1 MYIGRIS
8 GKTTKEIKKQT
19 DFLRNRFLVYN
30 DVFDSLVEKLSY
42 GQKRL
47 VALLSSVIADSSCI
61 IIDEVSEGLDMNH
74 ISLLLDMIEYLK
86 KDRIIIL
93 ASHDYEFVAN
103 VSDY

>member
-1 MYIGRIS
+1 M
-8 GKTTKEIKKQT
+8 
-19 DFLRNRFLVYN
+19 
-30 DVFDSLVEKLSY
+30 
-42 GQKRL
+42 
-47 VALLSSVIADSSCI
+47 ALLSSVIADSSCI

-103 VSDY
+103 VSDYNWFLKDGCFQKMYGRLSKDQLVSIYKELYTVMEN